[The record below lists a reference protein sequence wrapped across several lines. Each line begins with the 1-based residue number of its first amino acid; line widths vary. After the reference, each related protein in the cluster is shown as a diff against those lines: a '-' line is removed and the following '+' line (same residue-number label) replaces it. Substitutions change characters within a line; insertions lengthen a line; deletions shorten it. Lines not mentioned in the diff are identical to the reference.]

1 MGVRIRVGMNRIRI
15 TKKVDLL
22 VKPDPTIN
30 KKKLDLAPYMVP
42 SGLDFFFFK
51 TVSGFKFFSTLYP
64 TKNPEPDPLPVRNSI
79 KLAFKGNQNGF
90 TRLRNLLNP
99 HICIKKKDT
108 SGYVVYDINL
118 QNNISITYKNVLVF
132 IVETLWQFVG
142 ESAKKILIFSLLN
155 LKKF

>member
-22 VKPDPTIN
+22 VKPDPTMN
-30 KKKLDLAPYMVP
+30 KKNWIWLRIWFRADQT
-42 SGLDFFFFK
+42 FFFFK

-132 IVETLWQFVG
+132 IVETLCQAVG
-142 ESAKKILIFSLLN
+142 ESAKKFNIN
-155 LKKF
+155 